1 MKKNVTQSVSKEYKL
16 CSEKM
21 ANFKEK
27 IGLDLSF
34 QSEARWSDE
43 QKSAYVSSLITGMA
57 PSKIIIANVDLCLET
72 SVEDSLDY
80 LYFKKWKDGGK
91 DGISIDGNNR
101 TITLFQYLNNQVS
114 IQHGEYNLPS
124 GPVII
129 GDANDKFKTHP
140 KALKDFIEGNVT
152 ISVCEYIN
160 ATRSDL
166 SDLFKNINDGVPLN
180 AQELRNCILVPFA
193 DEVRNLSKQ
202 YAAAFKNIKKDNSR
216 RAVDEQFVNM
226 AVYYAY
232 GAEHGI
238 SKKDKDMAYGD
249 NSSAWYHYNKGGKK
263 SIEDTMK
270 LVEKYSDAGFKDV
283 STLLN
288 LFMAVT
294 YLNKQKR
301 KILDDEKFFKWFM
314 AKENARVADPTDL
327 AVTKEGEKRNY
338 SGCNKSTTDI
348 FLEARYDYIVKDLN
362 GISSDVVTSLDT
374 DRLFTPTQRYQMW
387 QNQGGIC
394 PQTGK
399 IIPED
404 EINNHELW
412 HADHVHP
419 YVQGGKTIIENGQ
432 LVDKEWN
439 LKKGSKSMNEMVST

>member
-1 MKKNVTQSVSKEYKL
+1 MKKNVTVSITKEYKL

-21 ANFKEK
+21 SSFKDK

-34 QSEARWSDE
+34 QSEARWDDT
-43 QKSAYVSSLITGMA
+43 QKSAYISSLITGMA
-57 PSKIIIANVDLCLET
+57 PSKIIIANIDSCLET
-72 SVEDSLDY
+72 STEDSLDY
-80 LYFKKWKDGGK
+80 LYFNKWKNEGK

-101 TITLFQYLNNQVS
+101 TITIFEYLNNEVS

-140 KALKDFIEGNVT
+140 KALKEFIDGNVT

-160 ATRSDL
+160 ASRSDL

-180 AQELRNCILVPFA
+180 PQELRNCILVPFA
-193 DEVRNLSKQ
+193 DEIRNLVKQ
-202 YAAAFKNIKKDNSR
+202 YAPTFKHIKKDNSR
-216 RAVDEQFVNM
+216 RAIDEQFVNL

-232 GAEHGI
+232 GASHGI

-249 NSSAWYHYNKGGKK
+249 NSTTWYHYNKGGKK
-263 SIEDTMK
+263 AIEDTMRI
-270 LVEKYSDAGFKDV
+270 VGKYSDAGFKDV

-294 YLNKQKR
+294 KLNKEKR
-301 KILDDEKFFKWFM
+301 KILNEEQFYKWFM
-314 AKENARVADPTDL
+314 AKENARVADPRDL
-327 AVTKEGEKRNY
+327 AITKEGEKRNY
-338 SGCNKSTTDI
+338 AGCNKSTSDV
-348 FLEARYDYIVKDLN
+348 FLEARYNYIVKDLDN
-362 GISSDVVTSLDT
+362 ISSEIVTSLDT
-374 DRLFTPTQRYQMW
+374 DRLFTQTQRYQMW
-387 QNQGGIC
+387 LQQEGKC

-412 HADHVHP
+412 HADHIVP
-419 YVQGGKTIIENGQ
+419 YIQGGKTIVENGQ
-432 LVDKEWN
+432 LVDKGWN
-439 LKKGSKSMNEMVST
+439 LKKGSKSMDEMVQV

>member
-1 MKKNVTQSVSKEYKL
+1 MKKNVTVSITKEYKL

-21 ANFKEK
+21 SSFKEK

-34 QSEARWSDE
+34 QSEARWDDK
-43 QKSAYVSSLITGMA
+43 QKSAYISSLITGMA
-57 PSKIIIANVDLCLET
+57 PSKIIIANIDSCLET
-72 SVEDSLDY
+72 STEDSLDY
-80 LYFKKWKDGGK
+80 LYFNKWKNEGK

-101 TITLFQYLNNQVS
+101 TITIFEYLNNEVS

-140 KALKDFIEGNVT
+140 KALKEFIDGNVT

-160 ATRSDL
+160 ASRSDL

-180 AQELRNCILVPFA
+180 PQELRNCILVPFA
-193 DEVRNLSKQ
+193 DEIRNLVKQ
-202 YAAAFKNIKKDNSR
+202 YAPTFKHIKKDNSR
-216 RAVDEQFVNM
+216 RAIDEQFVNL

-232 GAEHGI
+232 GASHGI

-249 NSSAWYHYNKGGKK
+249 NSTTWYHYNKGGKK
-263 SIEDTMK
+263 AIEDTMRI
-270 LVEKYSDAGFKDV
+270 VGKYSDAGFKDV

-294 YLNKQKR
+294 KLNKEKR
-301 KILDDEKFFKWFM
+301 KILNEEQFYKWFM
-314 AKENARVADPTDL
+314 AKENARVADPRDL
-327 AVTKEGEKRNY
+327 AITKEGEKRNY
-338 SGCNKSTTDI
+338 AGCNKSTSDV
-348 FLEARYDYIVKDLN
+348 FLEARYNYIVKDLDN
-362 GISSDVVTSLDT
+362 ISSEIVTSLDT
-374 DRLFTPTQRYQMW
+374 DRLFTQTQRYQMW
-387 QNQGGIC
+387 LQQEGKC

-412 HADHVHP
+412 HADHIVP
-419 YVQGGKTIIENGQ
+419 YIQGGKTIVENGQ
-432 LVDKEWN
+432 LVDKGWN
-439 LKKGSKSMNEMVST
+439 LKKGSKSMNELVQV